1 MNKIDEFFSD
11 LTENEKLYLFKKVRE
26 LKTNAN
32 RKRTKQ
38 VKFFVDDEELEKINQ
53 KIELSGFTKSDYL
66 RASALDKE
74 ILKIDGLRELFIEI
88 KKQGTNLNQVVKAIN
103 SGNVSNI
110 ENLEELKLEYQKINN
125 VLSELIKQVRD
136 E

>member
-74 ILKIDGLRELFIEI
+74 IIVIEDFKEFFIEI
-88 KKQGTNLNQVVKAIN
+88 KKQGTNINQIARALNNGSSAELGKF
-103 SGNVSNI
+103 
-110 ENLEELKLEYQKINN
+110 EEFTAEYKKLND
-125 VLSELIKQVRD
+125 LIGEIVGKL
-136 E
+136 